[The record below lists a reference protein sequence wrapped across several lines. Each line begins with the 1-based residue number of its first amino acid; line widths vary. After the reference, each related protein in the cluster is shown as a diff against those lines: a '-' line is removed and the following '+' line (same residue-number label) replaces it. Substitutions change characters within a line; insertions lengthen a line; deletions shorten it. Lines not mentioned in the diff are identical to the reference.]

1 MTPRKKLKI
10 LIADDHTMV
19 REGLATILSFENDFT
34 VVGEAEDGED
44 AVRKAQALK
53 PDLVL
58 MDLMMPGLDG
68 ADATAQIKA
77 ARSDTQVLILTS
89 FGDSAHLNRALANG
103 AGGAITKTMPKEAL
117 ISAIRDVAAGT
128 RVIAPEIHQ
137 ALDEGNMLPEL
148 TPRQLDILDLLARGF
163 TNKDMARLFGLSTAG
178 IKFHLLTI
186 FRKLDVENRSEA
198 VAVALRKHLLKA

>member
-128 RVIAPEIHQ
+128 CVIAPEIHQ